1 MISIFKKFLIKLFKL
16 IKKEINDTLNHVRI
30 NFNIKIDMNINI
42 YIDYQMFQVMATTYF
57 KY

>member
-1 MISIFKKFLIKLFKL
+1 MISIFKKFLIKSFKL

>member
-1 MISIFKKFLIKLFKL
+1 MISIFKKFLIKLLKL

-30 NFNIKIDMNINI
+30 KFNIKIDMNINI